1 MPELTHKT
9 CSKCNENQSVDRFSR
24 RQFSPSGNWGYVSW
38 CHACRSVKFK
48 KEWSDGSYRDSVY
61 RRKFGITLADYD
73 AMLLSQDYKCA
84 ICLTEDPRGHGQK
97 NKRFHVDHDHATGEV
112 RGLLCHDCNVG
123 LGHFKD
129 RTDIM
134 KDAIHYLDRHEDGVS
149 NRLLL
154 TATIQELIARIETLE
169 AGAA

>member
-1 MPELTHKT
+1 MEVKS
-9 CSKCNENQSVDRFSR
+9 CSKCKGEKSVDEFVR
-24 RQFSPSGNWGYVSW
+24 RQFSPSGNWGYTSH
-38 CHACRSVKFK
+38 CKPCRNTKAKVDWN
-48 KEWSDGSYRDSVY
+48 EGIGRDLVY
-61 RRKFGITLADYD
+61 QRKFGITLADYD
-73 AMLLSQDYKCA
+73 AMLFSQDYKCA

-112 RGLLCHDCNVG
+112 RGLLCHACNIG
-123 LGHFKD
+123 LGNFKD

-149 NRLLL
+149 NRPLL

-169 AGAA
+169 AGV

>member
-1 MPELTHKT
+1 MLDNKN
-9 CSKCNENQSVDRFSR
+9 CSKCEQVLPVTSFVR
-24 RQFSPSGNWGYVSW
+24 RKLTPSGNWGYTSW
-38 CHACRSVKFK
+38 CKPCRNIKAK
-48 KEWSDGSYRDSVY
+48 QGWDDGSIRDAVY

-149 NRLLL
+149 NRPLL

-169 AGAA
+169 GAAP